1 MMQPTCIGLRV
12 RTPQDAHLIFHAV
25 HVGILRMIPRRLDTE
40 ERRAIASG
48 CVYVWEER
56 GSNSETTGQQGIE
69 RWTDSITWGPSRVRD
84 EFLFYNEKRAISLEA
99 DMSVSDSSDTVLHR
113 PLFGRRHL
121 RQPLTKQT
129 YSVYVETQKG
139 RRKWHLIAYF
149 VPETVDQLN
158 TIQDHPVLASLRVPK
173 GMYISA
179 RNPKNIRLIPGRRH
193 PRPWPTGPDDRSS
206 EEPPHH
212 GAPQPSPSTPIDSAM
227 LAPLAYLKR
236 LPPPRRHA
244 LDEMALMQFSGAIT
258 RL

>member
-12 RTPQDAHLIFHAV
+12 RTPADAHLIFHAV

-84 EFLFYNEKRAISLEA
+84 EFLFYNEKRAISLET
-99 DMSVSDSSDTVLHR
+99 DTSVSDSSDTVPQR
-113 PLFGRRHL
+113 PFFGRRHL

-129 YSVYVETQKG
+129 YSVYVETQRG

-158 TIQDHPVLASLRVPK
+158 TIQDHSMLASLRVPR
-173 GMYISA
+173 GMYTSA
-179 RNPKNIRLIPGRRH
+179 RNPKNTRPVH
-193 PRPWPTGPDDRSS
+193 PRRPWPHVPREPSPGESPPYGAPDSS
-206 EEPPHH
+206 PTPPHD
-212 GAPQPSPSTPIDSAM
+212 AL
-227 LAPLAYLKR
+227 LAPLSYLKR

-244 LDEMALMQFSGAIT
+244 LDEMALMSFSGAIT